1 MDQVVQRK
9 LKEAAEEY
17 GNENLLVILGTPD
30 TESAD
35 IYAETVIAGDPTYAG
50 ALAGLPLRLKVYHV
64 FEDEIKEAIPADVYE
79 EQIGLMELSLD
90 CDGIK
95 AVMNEARKKYMGQ
108 LSGFQ

>member
-1 MDQVVQRK
+1 MDQVVQTK

-17 GNENLLVILGTPD
+17 GNENLLVVLGTPD

-50 ALAGLPLRLKVYHV
+50 ALAGLPLRLAVYHV
-64 FEDEIKEAIPADVYE
+64 FEDEIREAIPGDIYQ

-90 CDGIK
+90 SDGIR
-95 AVMNEARKKYMGQ
+95 AVMKESREKYMAQ
-108 LSGFQ
+108 